1 LNLEAVTDEEVS
13 PIRNAIEPK
22 VKSAIKSKV
31 KIWEIFDD
39 QDDMV
44 GFSHVAFIGD
54 ELQSKEFEFPEFV
67 GPGSK
72 NHYVLSGS
80 LTVGPVP
87 PDRPCCAEL
96 RAAVQA
102 QRDEVQALHTTVAQL
117 QQELQNAG
125 PQEKPDILQQ
135 IAETRGKIPLA
146 KEELQRREAAL
157 RACEALPVP
166 PVDA

>member
-87 PDRPCCAEL
+87 PDRPCCAE
-96 RAAVQA
+96 
-102 QRDEVQALHTTVAQL
+102 
-117 QQELQNAG
+117 
-125 PQEKPDILQQ
+125 Q